1 MRVWAVACVAFA
13 LTACQSVPEDNPR
26 ATAQLLPTQGNNT
39 LGEATFEQE
48 GSKVRLT
55 LFVQGLKPGQQHG
68 LHIHEVGDCGN
79 QAKNAKDHF
88 NPFNKPHGAPSGSEH
103 HAGDLPALIAN
114 KQGRAK
120 VQADVDFITV
130 GTGPSGI
137 IGRSLMVH
145 AEPDD
150 YKSQPSGNSGERI
163 ACGVIRAG

>member
-26 ATAQLLPTQGNNT
+26 ATAQLLPTQGNKT
-39 LGEATFEQE
+39 FGEATFEQE

-79 QAKNAKDHF
+79 QAENAKGHF

-120 VQADVDFITV
+120 VQADIDLITV

-137 IGRSLMVH
+137 IGRSLIVH
-145 AEPDD
+145 AQPDD
-150 YKSQPSGNSGERI
+150 YKSQPSGNSGDRI